1 MSKKKS
7 NKILIKLVAPLVAL
21 AFFVG
26 ICVTGLF
33 GGSGNV
39 LPAGDD
45 TATEYQ
51 MIGDQMLVNWQW
63 IMLIDMYRAQMEDQ
77 SDILQQN
84 PSYTVLNC
92 LQIEIKVYYYDYD
105 PDTQTGDWEYDYTDY
120 ANGAEEILS
129 YFNIPTDT
137 RDINA
142 IVRAINGKNSDKY
155 QITISPYTSIEE
167 VLSNYYEFPEDIIT
181 DIVSLSESN
190 YLADAYGV
198 EAGIGSGG
206 IFEGAVGDFGE
217 LPEVGMQIP
226 LYYQYQSPWGKIKFG
241 DGNIASSG
249 CSITCLAM
257 VISYLTDDT
266 VTPDELAAWAGNR
279 FHVPEVGQ
287 GWGIFPAAAREYDI
301 NCVGLGESMNNVIN
315 ALKSEKP
322 VIASMGAGTF
332 TKNGHFIVLRG
343 IDENGKILVND
354 PNDNGNKRHFYRSFE
369 IGLIKREAKQ
379 YWCFD

>member
-198 EAGIGSGG
+198 EAGIGSG

>member
-155 QITISPYTSIEE
+155 QITISAYTSI
-167 VLSNYYEFPEDIIT
+167 
-181 DIVSLSESN
+181 
-190 YLADAYGV
+190 
-198 EAGIGSGG
+198 
-206 IFEGAVGDFGE
+206 
-217 LPEVGMQIP
+217 
-226 LYYQYQSPWGKIKFG
+226 
-241 DGNIASSG
+241 
-249 CSITCLAM
+249 
-257 VISYLTDDT
+257 
-266 VTPDELAAWAGNR
+266 
-279 FHVPEVGQ
+279 
-287 GWGIFPAAAREYDI
+287 
-301 NCVGLGESMNNVIN
+301 
-315 ALKSEKP
+315 
-322 VIASMGAGTF
+322 
-332 TKNGHFIVLRG
+332 
-343 IDENGKILVND
+343 
-354 PNDNGNKRHFYRSFE
+354 
-369 IGLIKREAKQ
+369 
-379 YWCFD
+379 